1 VRAALVAL
9 ALLSA
14 AGAGPA
20 RAETAA
26 APQKSGGETAVTVK
40 DLESLVSTI
49 EDESRRKAL
58 VAQLK
63 ALIAAQK
70 GRPAA
75 ETEQAGLAGMLA
87 ALSEQVRM
95 ASADVVETAALVLNL
110 PALWQWLSDSAAD
123 PDLRARWLIG
133 LGQIIAA
140 LGAGA
145 LAGWLVGAVLRRPRR
160 ALDTRLAHGLLVQIP
175 LVIGCALLDLL
186 PLAAF
191 AAVAYGLL
199 PLFEPSA
206 PVRIL
211 ALALINA
218 SVVARGITVLARV
231 VLSPSSDARR
241 VPPIASE
248 TAAYVFVWIRRF
260 AAVTVYG
267 YFGLETAALLGL
279 PSALYGLFRNLTG
292 LVFAALLIVFALQ
305 VRHGVAKWLRGSPS
319 DASPS
324 GLRVLRGR
332 LADIWHILAIG
343 YVVVGFLV
351 WALRVNG
358 GSAFVLRGTL
368 LTLLVMGLAQ
378 LATMGVRRLMD
389 RVFAIGRDLR
399 DRYPLLQQRANRY
412 LPVVQAALRWIIY
425 AVAALALLQAW
436 GVDAFGWLA
445 TPGGRAIIGR
455 LVSITIVL
463 VAALIIWEMI
473 SVAVERRLARLETE
487 AGRGLSGARL
497 RTLLPFARRAILIVL
512 IVMVALIVLSEIGVD
527 TAPLLAG
534 AGVIGVAIG
543 FGAQSLVKDVITGL
557 FILIEDS
564 VAVGDIAELGGHA
577 GVVEGMSIRSVRLR
591 DGDGHVHT
599 VPFSEVTTVRNMTK
613 DFSFAVFNIG
623 VAYRENVDDVIAV
636 MKEVAKGLREDPD
649 YAPYIME
656 PLEVGGLD
664 RFADSAVVI
673 TARIKVL
680 PAQQWRIGREYN
692 RRLKI
697 EFDRRGIEMPFPQ
710 RALLFG
716 VDKQGGAPAMRA
728 QVEGAAAEA
737 PQPED
742 RDAPR
747 DNGRP
752 REES

>member
-1 VRAALVAL
+1 MRAALVAL

-14 AGAGPA
+14 AGVGPA
-20 RAETAA
+20 RAETPA
-26 APQKSGGETAVTVK
+26 APQKSGDETAVTVK
-40 DLESLVSTI
+40 DLEALVSTI
-49 EDESRRKAL
+49 EDETKRKAL
-58 VAQLK
+58 VAQLR

-75 ETEQAGLAGMLA
+75 EAEQVGLAGMLA
-87 ALSEQVRM
+87 ALSERVRM
-95 ASADVVETAALVLNL
+95 ASADVVETVALVLNL

-123 PDLRARWLIG
+123 PDLRARWLTG
-133 LGQIIAA
+133 LGQIIAV

-145 LAGWLVGAVLRRPRR
+145 LAGWLVAAALRRPRR
-160 ALDTRLAHGLLVQIP
+160 ALGGRVAHGLLVQIP

-199 PLFEPSA
+199 PLFEPNA

-218 SVVARGITVLARV
+218 SVVARGITILAYV
-231 VLSPSSDARR
+231 VLSPASDARR
-241 VPPIASE
+241 VLPIASE

-279 PSALYGLFRNLTG
+279 PPALYGLFRNLTG
-292 LVFAALLIVFALQ
+292 LVFAALLVVFALQ
-305 VRHGVAKWLRGSPS
+305 VRYGVAKWLRGSHG

-324 GLRVLRGR
+324 GLRLLRGR
-332 LADIWHILAIG
+332 LADVWHILAFG

-368 LTLLVMGLAQ
+368 LTLLVVGLVQ
-378 LATMGVRRLMD
+378 LATAGVRRLMD

-436 GVDAFGWLA
+436 GVESFGWLA
-445 TPGGRAIIGR
+445 TPGGREIIGR
-455 LVSITIVL
+455 LVSITVVL

-543 FGAQSLVKDVITGL
+543 FGAQSLIKDVITGL

-591 DGDGHVHT
+591 DNDGHVHT

-613 DFSFAVFNIG
+613 DFSFAAFNIG

-636 MKEVAKGLREDPD
+636 MKEVAQGLREDAD

-664 RFADSAVVI
+664 RFGESAVVI

-710 RALLFG
+710 RSLWFG
-716 VDKQGGAPAMRA
+716 VDKQGGAPALRA
-728 QVEGAAAEA
+728 RIEGAAAEA
-737 PQPED
+737 PPGDEK
-742 RDAPR
+742 DAAR
-747 DNGRP
+747 GKN
-752 REES
+752 